1 MKFLCPSCK
10 AKYQIADEKVAGR
23 SVRMK
28 CRKCGFM
35 IQVTSALAA
44 PGALDSDPPEQLNEA
59 DSSAPPPPPPA
70 APASAPLAAK
80 GPAPSPAAPAS
91 APLAAKAAAP
101 SPAAPASAP
110 LAAKAAAPSPTAP
123 RVASAPAKSSVAKGA
138 ALPAPRPPPGKPV
151 GALPKAAVPA
161 ARPSAPKAAPAPSA
175 PKAAAAPSAVVAP
188 VAAAAPAKELALS
201 EVPRDFEGEDE
212 VTRMADAGALAGAFT
227 QAFGGGLDSTA
238 EVAAPLSMPGD
249 EWFVG
254 INGVPVG
261 PIRLSE
267 LRSKAASGAVSKESL
282 VWRDGFEDWRPLKT
296 YPELL
301 AIVEEGVSSAR
312 ASLTPFTP
320 PASEAR
326 DVMTAKPSGVA
337 AVDAF
342 AAAASPSAVTGS
354 AVVTDDISGLIPP
367 RRGTSPMV
375 WVAMVIA
382 IALGLTMGFVLF
394 GGQKA
399 PETKIVEKIVEVPA
413 KGSENNG
420 TPVAANEGVPEA
432 AAAADPAAPKK
443 PGGPGGKAVV
453 APEGEAAKV
462 NPGLKGLTGLSGLGP
477 SGGPSTGGPSGAT
490 GGGSQ
495 LDGGQIQST
504 VSRYT
509 GSVKRRCW
517 QPALDARARDA
528 PMTAKVTVTITV
540 GGTGTVQ
547 NATTSGDPRGYSGL
561 ANCIAS
567 SVRSWQFPAS
577 GGTTIANVPF
587 VFAGQ

>member
-35 IQVTSALAA
+35 IQVSSAMAA
-44 PGALDSDPPEQLNEA
+44 PSGAGSEPPIA
-59 DSSAPPPPPPA
+59 DDDATSAPPPAAEPAKKSAPQAAAPPPA
-70 APASAPLAAK
+70 APRVVPSAAAKAPAAK
-80 GPAPSPAAPAS
+80 GP
-91 APLAAKAAAP
+91 
-101 SPAAPASAP
+101 
-110 LAAKAAAPSPTAP
+110 
-123 RVASAPAKSSVAKGA
+123 
-138 ALPAPRPPPGKPV
+138 ALPAPRPPPGKQV
-151 GALPKAAVPA
+151 GAVPKPAAPP
-161 ARPSAPKAAPAPSA
+161 ARPSAFKASA
-175 PKAAAAPSAVVAP
+175 PLAAAPRP
-188 VAAAAPAKELALS
+188 VAAAAATAVAAAPQAH
-201 EVPRDFEGEDE
+201 DYEGEDD

-227 QAFGGGLDSTA
+227 QAFGGGADVAA
-238 EVAAPLSMPGD
+238 EVPAALSMPGD

-267 LRSKAASGAVSKESL
+267 LRSKAASGAVNKESL

-301 AIVEEGVSSAR
+301 AIVEEGLSSAR

-326 DVMTAKPSGVA
+326 DVTAKRGVA
-337 AVDAF
+337 AADPF

-354 AVVTDDISGLIPP
+354 AVVTDDLAAFVPP

-375 WVAMVIA
+375 WLAMVIA
-382 IALGLTMGFVLF
+382 IALGLTLGFVLF
-394 GGQKA
+394 GGQK
-399 PETKIVEKIVEVPA
+399 PGETKIVEKIVEKEVPA
-413 KGSENNG
+413 KDQVGPAAANNG
-420 TPVAANEGVPEA
+420 IPETVV
-432 AAAADPAAPKK
+432 ADPQAPKK
-443 PGGPGGKAVV
+443 TGGPGKAAPGASAAEGK
-453 APEGEAAKV
+453 PLT
-462 NPGLKGLTGLSGLGP
+462 GLQGLNGLSGLGP
-477 SGGPSTGGPSGAT
+477 SGGPAASGPAGNSNNGA
-490 GGGSQ
+490 Q
-495 LDGGQIQST
+495 LDGGQIQTT

-517 QPALDARARDA
+517 QPALDARAKDA
-528 PMTAKVTVTITV
+528 PMTAKVTVSITV
-540 GGTGTVQ
+540 GGTGSVQ
-547 NATTSGDPRGYSGL
+547 NASTSGDPRGYSGL

-567 SVRSWQFPAS
+567 SVKSWQFPAS

>member
-1 MKFLCPSCK
+1 VETP
-10 AKYQIADEKVAGR
+10 
-23 SVRMK
+23 
-28 CRKCGFM
+28 
-35 IQVTSALAA
+35 
-44 PGALDSDPPEQLNEA
+44 
-59 DSSAPPPPPPA
+59 
-70 APASAPLAAK
+70 
-80 GPAPSPAAPAS
+80 
-91 APLAAKAAAP
+91 
-101 SPAAPASAP
+101 
-110 LAAKAAAPSPTAP
+110 
-123 RVASAPAKSSVAKGA
+123 
-138 ALPAPRPPPGKPV
+138 
-151 GALPKAAVPA
+151 
-161 ARPSAPKAAPAPSA
+161 PAPSA
-175 PKAAAAPSAVVAP
+175 S
-188 VAAAAPAKELALS
+188 L
-201 EVPRDFEGEDE
+201 PRDFEDSEDE

-227 QAFGGGLDSTA
+227 KAFSGRPDAPATA
-238 EVAAPLSMPGD
+238 DTQLSMPAD

-312 ASLTPFTP
+312 ASLTPFMPLASDGGP
-320 PASEAR
+320 PPP
-326 DVMTAKPSGVA
+326 KP
-337 AVDAF
+337 
-342 AAAASPSAVTGS
+342 AAAPSEDPFARAPSPSAVTGS
-354 AVVTDDISGLIPP
+354 AVVTDEIAGLIPP

-382 IALGLTMGFVLF
+382 IGLGLTLGFVLF
-394 GGQKA
+394 GGQKP
-399 PETKIVEKIVEVPA
+399 PETKVVEKIIEREVPA
-413 KGSENNG
+413 KG
-420 TPVAANEGVPEA
+420 TDAPAAANNAPGETIT
-432 AAAADPAAPKK
+432 ADPQAPKK
-443 PGGPGGKAVV
+443 SGGTTKTATTS
-453 APEGEAAKV
+453 ATSDAK
-462 NPGLKGLTGLSGLGP
+462 PLPGLSGLNGLSNLGP
-477 SGGPSTGGPSGAT
+477 SSGPATGGPSGAT

-504 VSRYT
+504 VARYT

-540 GGTGTVQ
+540 GGTGSVQ
-547 NATTSGDPRGYSGL
+547 NATTTGDPKGYTGL

-567 SVRSWQFPAS
+567 SVRSWTFPAS

>member
-35 IQVTSALAA
+35 IQVSSALAT
-44 PGALDSDPPEQLNEA
+44 PSGGDSDPPEAEENLSLA
-59 DSSAPPPPPPA
+59 PPPA
-70 APASAPLAAK
+70 AEPPKSAPKSAPKPAPR
-80 GPAPSPAAPAS
+80 PAPSPAAPPAS
-91 APLAAKAAAP
+91 TGAAPRSATAKGPAPL
-101 SPAAPASAP
+101 
-110 LAAKAAAPSPTAP
+110 
-123 RVASAPAKSSVAKGA
+123 
-138 ALPAPRPPPGKPV
+138 APRPPPGKSTGLV
-151 GALPKAAVPA
+151 PKPA
-161 ARPSAPKAAPAPSA
+161 APPRATVPR
-175 PKAAAAPSAVVAP
+175 
-188 VAAAAPAKELALS
+188 AAAPAAASSAAVAPAAAPPPKSSPLAAAPPPKAAEAPKAVEPPKAAESPKAAEPPKSAPL
-201 EVPRDFEGEDE
+201 PRDFEDGEDE

-227 QAFGGGLDSTA
+227 KAFSGHPDA
-238 EVAAPLSMPGD
+238 PAAADTQLSMPAD

-267 LRSKAASGAVSKESL
+267 LRSKAASGAVTKESL

-312 ASLTPFTP
+312 ASLTPFMP
-320 PASEAR
+320 LAADGSPA
-326 DVMTAKPSGVA
+326 VAKPA
-337 AVDAF
+337 AVPAEDPF
-342 AAAASPSAVTGS
+342 ARAPSPSAVTGT
-354 AVVTDDISGLIPP
+354 AVVTDDIAGLIPP

-382 IALGLTMGFVLF
+382 IGLGLTLGFVLF
-394 GGQKA
+394 GGQK
-399 PETKIVEKIVEVPA
+399 PGETKIVEKIVEKEVPA
-413 KGSENNG
+413 KGPEG
-420 TPVAANEGVPEA
+420 PVAASEA
-432 AAAADPAAPKK
+432 PGETVAADPAAPKK
-443 PGGPGGKAVV
+443 VAGTPKAPTA
-453 APEGEAAKV
+453 APTSAGESKPL
-462 NPGLKGLTGLSGLGP
+462 PGLQGLNGLSNLGP
-477 SGGPSTGGPSGAT
+477 SSGPSMGGPSGST
-490 GGGSQ
+490 GGGGQ
-495 LDGGQIQST
+495 LDSGQIQST
-504 VSRYT
+504 VARYT

-517 QPALDARARDA
+517 QPALDARAKDA

-540 GGTGTVQ
+540 GGSGSVQ
-547 NATTSGDPRGYSGL
+547 SATTSGDPKGYTGL

-567 SVRSWQFPAS
+567 SVRSWTFPAS

>member
-1 MKFLCPSCK
+1 
-10 AKYQIADEKVAGR
+10 
-23 SVRMK
+23 
-28 CRKCGFM
+28 
-35 IQVTSALAA
+35 
-44 PGALDSDPPEQLNEA
+44 
-59 DSSAPPPPPPA
+59 
-70 APASAPLAAK
+70 
-80 GPAPSPAAPAS
+80 
-91 APLAAKAAAP
+91 
-101 SPAAPASAP
+101 
-110 LAAKAAAPSPTAP
+110 
-123 RVASAPAKSSVAKGA
+123 
-138 ALPAPRPPPGKPV
+138 
-151 GALPKAAVPA
+151 
-161 ARPSAPKAAPAPSA
+161 
-175 PKAAAAPSAVVAP
+175 
-188 VAAAAPAKELALS
+188 
-201 EVPRDFEGEDE
+201 
-212 VTRMADAGALAGAFT
+212 VTRMADAGALAGAFSE
-227 QAFGGGLDSTA
+227 AFGGGGEPT
-238 EVAAPLSMPGD
+238 EAASHLSMPGD

-296 YPELL
+296 YPELV

-320 PASEAR
+320 AASEAAEVAGKAVGAA
-326 DVMTAKPSGVA
+326 DPFATAP
-337 AVDAF
+337 
-342 AAAASPSAVTGS
+342 SPSAVTGS
-354 AVVTDDISGLIPP
+354 AVVTDDLSAFVPA
-367 RRGTSPMV
+367 RRGTSPMI

-382 IALGLTMGFVLF
+382 IGLGLTMGFVLF

-399 PETKIVEKIVEVPA
+399 ETKIVEKIVEVPA
-413 KGSENNG
+413 KGTEQ
-420 TPVAANEGVPEA
+420 TAPVANNAIEETAVPGDAQTTKKTA
-432 AAAADPAAPKK
+432 AQ
-443 PGGPGGKAVV
+443 GKSAGI
-453 APEGEAAKV
+453 APEPDNKAP
-462 NPGLKGLTGLSGLGP
+462 NTGLKGLTGLSGLGP
-477 SGGPSTGGPSGAT
+477 SGGPSTGGPSGT
-490 GGGSQ
+490 TSGGGQ

-540 GGTGTVQ
+540 GPSGSVQ

-567 SVRSWQFPAS
+567 GVRAWQFPAS